1 MSIVPD
7 KEHLAG
13 ALLKPINPAA
23 SIILGVY
30 TVLWGL
36 WVVNPFWS
44 VFARAP
50 LYSVMA
56 TIAPE
61 WAWGCFALFCGS
73 LMIYGAWKRSFG
85 ALTRG
90 SIFVW
95 GHWFLIGVCYFLGDW
110 QSTGGITAIMLSIYA
125 AFVYLNIRVNFKDTK
140 SLPVDFLHNE

>member
-30 TVLWGL
+30 TILWGL
-36 WVVNPFWS
+36 WVINPLWS

-73 LMIYGAWKRSFG
+73 VMVYGSMKRSYR
-85 ALTRG
+85 ALTNG
-90 SIFVW
+90 AGVVNF
-95 GHWFLIGVCYFLGDW
+95 HWTIVGLCYFLGDW
-110 QSTGGITAIMLSIYA
+110 QSTGGITALCIAFYA
-125 AFVYLNIRVNFKDTK
+125 GFVYLNIRVNYKKTK
-140 SLPVDFLHNE
+140 QIPEKFYTE